1 MLIPLLY
8 QDIHLLDQDIHLFIP
23 NWFWPFVPH
32 MSHTKTSS
40 GFTALLLGAL
50 WALPSYWAA
59 LWRPMSSALLLG
71 GPLAQFGR
79 CPPIGRPFDAILA
92 LPNHRAGL
100 EAPFGA
106 CADALAQKC
115 AKFTSQPTNIHSSE
129 FVLGFHRGNTSPK
142 EPYRS

>member
-8 QDIHLLDQDIHLFIP
+8 QDIHLLDQDIHLFLP
-23 NWFWPFVPH
+23 NRFWPFVPH

-40 GFTALLLGAL
+40 GST
-50 WALPSYWAA
+50 
-59 LWRPMSSALLLG
+59 ALLLG
-71 GPLAQFGR
+71 GPLAPYELLGGPLAPFGR
-79 CPPIGRPFDAILA
+79 SPPIGRPFGAILTP
-92 LPNHRAGL
+92 PNHRAGL

-115 AKFTSQPTNIHSSE
+115 AKFTSQPKNIHSLE